1 MGTVIARKRRDGT
14 TGYSAQIVIKV
25 DGKIAHRETKTF
37 DRRQA
42 AAAWLERREGE
53 LKRPGAL
60 DAVKAGTPTLADA
73 IDRYIAES
81 RKEIGR
87 TKAQVLRSIKDDPLA
102 DMKCR
107 DIRSPDLVAFAR
119 RRGDSNLPQTV
130 GNYVSHLSAVFNVA
144 MSSWDWPL
152 DEREMKKA
160 QGAMRHQGLIA
171 ASQQRDRRPTM
182 DELDRILTFF
192 EERDARGR
200 STVPMVKVIVFALFS
215 TRRQEE
221 ITRLAW
227 ADLDEDHA
235 NVIVRDMKHPGQKI
249 GNDTRC
255 DVPEPAMR
263 VVLSMPRSGPFIFPY
278 KADAISAAF
287 TRACQM
293 LGIDD
298 LKFHD
303 LRHEGVSRLFEMG
316 FSIPHAAAVSGHRSW
331 ASLKRY
337 THMKTRGDKYDG
349 WQWIERAAL

>member
-1 MGTVIARKRRDGT
+1 MGTVIPRKRKDGT
-14 TGYSAQIVIKV
+14 TGYSAQIVIKAE
-25 DGKIAHRETKTF
+25 GRIAHRETKTF

-42 AAAWLERREGE
+42 AAAWLEKREKE

-60 DAVKAGTPTLADA
+60 DAAKAGNPTLADA

-87 TKAQVLRSIKDDPLA
+87 TKAQVLRTIKKDALA
-102 DMKCR
+102 KMRCG

-119 RRGDSNLPQTV
+119 RLGETALPQTA

-160 QGAMRHQGLIA
+160 QGAMRHHGLIA
-171 ASQQRDRRPTM
+171 VSQRRDRRPTLE
-182 DELDRILTFF
+182 ELHKLLTFF
-192 EERDARGR
+192 EERAARGR
-200 STVPMVKVIVFALFS
+200 AVVPMVKIVVFALFS

-227 ADLDEDHA
+227 PDLDEAHSS
-235 NVIVRDMKHPGQKI
+235 ILVRDMKHPGQKI

-255 DVPEPAMR
+255 DVPEPALR
-263 VVLSMPRSGPFIFPY
+263 VVLSMPREGERIFPY
-278 KADAISAAF
+278 TTDAIGAAF
-287 TRACQM
+287 TRACQV
-293 LGIDD
+293 LGIED
-298 LKFHD
+298 LRFHD

-316 FSIPHAAAVSGHRSW
+316 LSIPHAAAVSGHRSW

-337 THMKTRGDKYDG
+337 THMRSRGDKYEG
-349 WQWIERAAL
+349 WGWIERATR